1 MHIYIFSKK
10 AYNMKQKSLAKQFFQ
25 FSVLLAASATA
36 SLAMANSPVGQWHT
50 IDDKTGQ
57 PKSMVVISEHQGI
70 MRGRVEKIL
79 RKDADPNAKCDKC
92 SDDRKNLPIL
102 GMEII
107 RGAKKASGKNIW
119 EDGEILDPE
128 NGKTYGLRLTPIENG
143 AKLEVRGS
151 LGPFGRTQTWVR
163 VP

>member
-1 MHIYIFSKK
+1 
-10 AYNMKQKSLAKQFFQ
+10 MKLKVF
-25 FSVLLAASATA
+25 AAAAVFA
-36 SLAMANSPVGQWHT
+36 SLTGVAFANSPVGQWHT
-50 IDDKTGQ
+50 IDDKTGA
-57 PKSMVVISEHQGI
+57 PKSLVIISEHQGV

-79 RKDADPNAKCDKC
+79 RKEADQNAKCEKC
-92 SDDRKNLPIL
+92 SDERKNLPIL
-102 GMEII
+102 GLEII
-107 RGAKKASGKNIW
+107 RGAKKAPDKNVW

-151 LGPFGRTQTWVR
+151 MGPFGRTHTWVR

>member
-1 MHIYIFSKK
+1 MSFCIFSLKEF
-10 AYNMKQKSLAKQFFQ
+10 NMKQKSLAKQFFQ
-25 FSVLLAASATA
+25 FSILLAASATA
-36 SLAMANSPVGQWHT
+36 SVAMANSPVGQWHT
-50 IDDKTGQ
+50 IDDKTGE
-57 PKSMVVISEHQGI
+57 PKSMVVISEQQGI

-79 RKDADPNAKCDKC
+79 RKDADPSAKCDKC

-107 RGAKKASGKNIW
+107 RGAKKASGKNVW

-151 LGPFGRTQTWVR
+151 IGPFGRTQTWVR

>member
-1 MHIYIFSKK
+1 MSFCIFSQKEF
-10 AYNMKQKSLAKQFFQ
+10 NMKQKSLAKQFLQ
-25 FSVLLAASATA
+25 FSVFLAASATA

-50 IDDKTGQ
+50 VDDKTGE
-57 PKSMVVISEHQGI
+57 PKSMVVISEQQGI

-79 RKDADPNAKCDKC
+79 RKDADPSAKCDKC

-107 RGAKKASGKNIW
+107 RGAKKASGKNVW

-151 LGPFGRTQTWVR
+151 IGPFGRTQTWVR